1 MTDNLIYL
9 NENNVLV
16 HSDSITIN
24 NVAIK
29 NNLTIGNIQ
38 STGQL
43 NVKESIKIDGNIN
56 RKMENIEYQN
66 INMNTNIVGNNINI
80 FCKTIDLNMKDMI
93 VSKPQ
98 VLLSD
103 GINCTWSD
111 YIDGTIP
118 NNNTN
123 SMLLDYTTVKYNV
136 NFDTVVIT
144 NNPSINNTCIITEDS
159 QLASPLYIK
168 FDIDS
173 KLKDYSTNTIT
184 DDFDYTTSDL
194 TDFNLDINGSSKTI
208 TKVEYKKANKEFN
221 INYSSPP
228 IYKDDIVKLSYTG
241 SLINPFSN
249 IQFGYSYIPYI
260 DLNHMSTNPNLL
272 FGYIYA
278 PSNDSYFALYN
289 KHYNKFLQAH
299 TDNQYDIGNSA
310 DTTPWPPN
318 PGQNQSTAS
327 FLKKFSFSKLPL
339 PIDSV
344 PNQFKY
350 YYMLNQTPSDYEW
363 SNHSGIY
370 KHGGGFIIS
379 GVLSVIRTLLISTG
393 DDDNSF
399 YLDSEFTG
407 WTALTQNMMPDTSW
421 GLMKAYEDNT
431 IIKFTITKPNHGE
444 YTVSASSNPY
454 TITESS
460 EVDKYKWYI
469 LEF

>member
-29 NNLTIGNIQ
+29 NSFTIGNIQ

-80 FCKTIDLNMKDMI
+80 YCKTIDLNMKDMI

-103 GINCTWSD
+103 GINCTWGD
-111 YIDGTIP
+111 YIDNTIP

-123 SMLLDYTTVKYNV
+123 SMLLDYQTVKYNV

-144 NNPSINNTCIITEDS
+144 NNPSINNTCIISEDS

-168 FDIDS
+168 FDIDA
-173 KLKDYSTNTIT
+173 NTIT

-194 TDFNLDINGSSKTI
+194 TDFNLDINGSSNTI
-208 TKVEYKKANKEFN
+208 TKVEYKEANMEFN
-221 INYSSPP
+221 INYSSPR

-249 IQFGYSYIPYI
+249 IQFGNSSTTVYNPSLGISDMTPYNNAYMGFTNTTL
-260 DLNHMSTNPNLL
+260 LNL
-272 FGYIYA
+272 
-278 PSNDSYFALYN
+278 SNNQKFAIFN
-289 KHYNKFLQAH
+289 KHYKKFLKFDGSS
-299 TDNQYDIGNSA
+299 TFTWTSYDSPERAGHEAILN
-310 DTTPWPPN
+310 N
-318 PGQNQSTAS
+318 
-327 FLKKFSFSKLPL
+327 FSFVDALNFGEVITNSNNLLYKYNKLLSIQHGSTWVIPCDSSGNYT
-339 PIDSV
+339 IDANAYIGKSWHQ
-344 PNQFKY
+344 PNKMVFCK
-350 YYMLNQTPSDYEW
+350 TTD
-363 SNHSGIY
+363 G
-370 KHGGGFIIS
+370 
-379 GVLSVIRTLLISTG
+379 
-393 DDDNSF
+393 DNSF
-399 YLDSEFTG
+399 WWDGEFGWHANTSSGDGHNDLMMMRAYMHNGVLKLNAQNNISGGWSGTTYNIQSTTGVPQTNMDEFKWFIYL
-407 WTALTQNMMPDTSW
+407 
-421 GLMKAYEDNT
+421 
-431 IIKFTITKPNHGE
+431 I
-444 YTVSASSNPY
+444 
-454 TITESS
+454 
-460 EVDKYKWYI
+460 
-469 LEF
+469 

>member
-38 STGQL
+38 SIGQL

-80 FCKTIDLNMKDMI
+80 YCKTIDLNMKDMI

-103 GINCTWSD
+103 GINCTWGD
-111 YIDGTIP
+111 YIDSTIP

-123 SMLLDYTTVKYNV
+123 SMLLDYQTVKYNV

-144 NNPSINNTCIITEDS
+144 NNPSINNTCIISEDS

-168 FDIDS
+168 FDIDA

-184 DDFDYTTSDL
+184 DTDDFDYATSNF
-194 TDFNLDINGSSKTI
+194 TDFNLDINGSSNTI
-208 TKVEYKKANKEFN
+208 TKVEYKKAKMEFN
-221 INYSSPP
+221 INYSSSR

-249 IQFGYSYIPYI
+249 IQFGNNSTYSPPFPRDSIFMLQSATGYHGNNSTVVSFSSSIKFSLYNVYHEKWLYYTGTGTLQYFQSTRGWESLI
-260 DLNHMSTNPNLL
+260 GGFELKSYSSQSDLEAEDTLFRFNNNSSGASGVNIFVCNSNGDLQSTNISSGWHPSQKHALVKVNGTTNTFHLDIEYNETSTQLALVRSYEYNGAVYMNQQNNLDKNYSN
-272 FGYIYA
+272 GY
-278 PSNDSYFALYN
+278 F
-289 KHYNKFLQAH
+289 
-299 TDNQYDIGNSA
+299 
-310 DTTPWPPN
+310 N
-318 PGQNQSTAS
+318 PTVYQNNLTEFQWKI
-327 FLKKFSFSKLPL
+327 L
-339 PIDSV
+339 
-344 PNQFKY
+344 
-350 YYMLNQTPSDYEW
+350 
-363 SNHSGIY
+363 
-370 KHGGGFIIS
+370 
-379 GVLSVIRTLLISTG
+379 IR
-393 DDDNSF
+393 
-399 YLDSEFTG
+399 
-407 WTALTQNMMPDTSW
+407 
-421 GLMKAYEDNT
+421 
-431 IIKFTITKPNHGE
+431 
-444 YTVSASSNPY
+444 
-454 TITESS
+454 
-460 EVDKYKWYI
+460 
-469 LEF
+469 